1 MNEISCEVCVDLIPL
16 VQDGVASTG
25 SCDAV
30 ERHIHSCPSCKALF
44 EGELPPS
51 DNAKAMKTVQR
62 KSRIFWAMALMFG
75 IFCGVSLSASS
86 EMLFNALLMPLIGTV
101 GFYLFHWR
109 AAYLIPCLLFVTHGI
124 SNILAF
130 VRNTGH
136 LALTELML
144 YIGAY
149 CVYALFGVVVTGLL
163 CYVFGK
169 EDGK

>member
-1 MNEISCEVCVDLIPL
+1 MQQQETFADVAFGTLTVSSSPHIKEGTTTASIMRDVLIALTPAL
-16 VQDGVASTG
+16 LWGVY
-25 SCDAV
+25 V
-30 ERHIHSCPSCKALF
+30 
-44 EGELPPS
+44 
-51 DNAKAMKTVQR
+51 
-62 KSRIFWAMALMFG
+62 FG
-75 IFCGVSLSASS
+75 L
-86 EMLFNALLMPLIGTV
+86 NALLMPLIGTV
-101 GFYLFHWR
+101 GFYLFHWC